1 VRPAGLGACRPG
13 DEDGELAMSVRLA
26 NSLAADP
33 LFRETADCVLFQ
45 LDRFWI
51 II

>member
-1 VRPAGLGACRPG
+1 MPT
-13 DEDGELAMSVRLA
+13 LAMSVRLA

-33 LFRETADCVLFQ
+33 DCVLFQ

>member
-1 VRPAGLGACRPG
+1 VRSGGLGVCRSG
-13 DEDGELAMSVRLA
+13 DEDGELAMPVRLA

-33 LFRETADCVLFQ
+33 LFRETADSVLFQ
-45 LDRFWI
+45 LDWFWI